1 MVRISQLILEYTKS
15 NAAFSAAVLPNR
27 PAIQALVRDLQSK
40 RNQGIT
46 TGLYTLAE
54 EREHN
59 PFMLVSDP
67 EVQRV
72 AKTSD
77 PVSTMQYLR
86 EAKNAGALRTN
97 I

>member
-1 MVRISQLILEYTKS
+1 M
-15 NAAFSAAVLPNR
+15 
-27 PAIQALVRDLQSK
+27 
-40 RNQGIT
+40 
-46 TGLYTLAE
+46 YTLAE